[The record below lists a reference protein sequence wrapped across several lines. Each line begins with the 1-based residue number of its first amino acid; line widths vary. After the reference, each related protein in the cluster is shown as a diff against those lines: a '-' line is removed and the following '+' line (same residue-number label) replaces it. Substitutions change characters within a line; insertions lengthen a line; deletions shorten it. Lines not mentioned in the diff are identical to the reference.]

1 MKSILLHIILFTMVL
16 LPTDMAADQTL
27 KIDPTIK
34 KTKISIYPNPVQD
47 VFQLSH
53 PDLVKSISINSI
65 AGREVKRFEVLGKNT
80 FTIDDL
86 SKGIYIVRLF
96 DDNNEP
102 IKVMRL
108 NKA

>member
-1 MKSILLHIILFTMVL
+1 MKSILLHIAFSFLVL
-16 LPTDMAADQTL
+16 IPTEMAMGQIN

-34 KTKISIYPNPVQD
+34 KAEISIFPNPVQD
-47 VFQLSH
+47 IFQLSH
-53 PDLVKSISINSI
+53 PDLVKSISINNI
-65 AGREVKRFEVLGKNT
+65 AGREVRRFEVRGKNT
-80 FTIDDL
+80 FVIDDL

-96 DDNNEP
+96 DAKNEP